1 MLGANNMQLKLYR
14 DADLVAAKLSK
25 FLDQFQSAYL
35 ETAASGGLPNGGA
48 LEKIAGD
55 CTDILL
61 ALVEHAEGQATTT
74 AKGKHDG
81 LELVAEVINKALTVA
96 ELILRVC

>member
-1 MLGANNMQLKLYR
+1 MS
-14 DADLVAAKLSK
+14 AKLSQ

-35 ETAASGGLPNGGA
+35 ETASSGGLPSSEA

-55 CTDILL
+55 CTEILI
-61 ALVEHAEGQATTT
+61 ALVEHAEGQGVAKG
-74 AKGKHDG
+74 KGKHDG

-96 ELILRVC
+96 ELILRVASIVGF